1 MVLWVMMIFDAIVK
15 KMLCFANLSSS
26 MSPLIVVHEIE
37 IIAKGLLVPVFITTV
52 GHMIYVIRCRY
63 N

>member
-1 MVLWVMMIFDAIVK
+1 MIIDAIEK
-15 KMLCFANLSSS
+15 TMLCFANLSSS

-52 GHMIYVIRCRY
+52 GHDICNKVSI
-63 N
+63 

>member
-1 MVLWVMMIFDAIVK
+1 MIIDAIVK
-15 KMLCFANLSSS
+15 NMLCFANLSSS

-52 GHMIYVIRCRY
+52 GHMIYVKREGIKKNRLF
-63 N
+63 